1 MRAVL
6 PHSINM
12 PRSVALMLLAAT
24 ALAAG
29 ILALAWTASGVS
41 PTATHVPRPPASVS
55 LSSPTPLNA
64 NDSSPLFGPQP

>member
-12 PRSVALMLLAAT
+12 PRSVALMLLAAA

-41 PTATHVPRPPASVS
+41 PTAAHVPRPPASVS
-55 LSSPTPLNA
+55 LSSPTPVNS
-64 NDSSPLFGPQP
+64 NDSSPLFGPHP